1 MILKGNTAPAV
12 DASRVEGA
20 LAHHPVLLHRIHITL
35 VSWYLHFRHFSYL
48 RFGLCDGSWHSV

>member
-12 DASRVEGA
+12 DADRVEGA

-35 VSWYLHFRHFSYL
+35 VTLL
-48 RFGLCDGSWHSV
+48 ARFLDPPIL